1 VLLARLHESLDKYLN
16 ACEQA
21 HFDEAIPLAVFREPW
36 LASIDEATLNHRFIS
51 GGVTFCTF
59 MPMRSMPF
67 QLVCLLGMNEGDF
80 PRRTSQVDFDLLA
93 LQGMA
98 RPGDRS
104 RRDDDRYLMLE
115 AILAARSRLYIS
127 WVGKNIRD
135 NSEQPPSVLVSQLR
149 DYLNAGWDIDLQEHT
164 HEYPM
169 QAFSRAYFLQGQTG
183 R

>member
-21 HFDEAIPLAVFREPW
+21 HFDESDSAGGFREPW

-80 PRRTSQVDFDLLA
+80 PQDESGGF
-93 LQGMA
+93 
-98 RPGDRS
+98 
-104 RRDDDRYLMLE
+104 
-115 AILAARSRLYIS
+115 
-127 WVGKNIRD
+127 
-135 NSEQPPSVLVSQLR
+135 
-149 DYLNAGWDIDLQEHT
+149 
-164 HEYPM
+164 
-169 QAFSRAYFLQGQTG
+169 
-183 R
+183 